1 MKRKFLTNLIY
12 LCVFVFLAFVGKGVY
27 AGEVPRMS
35 KEELKSLM
43 GDTQVV
49 IIDVRTG
56 WDWRLSGAK
65 IKGALRENPKDVKSW
80 SGKYD
85 KNKTYV
91 LYCA

>member
-1 MKRKFLTNLIY
+1 MKRKFLMGLIY
-12 LCVFVFLAFVGKGVY
+12 LCVFVFLAFGVKGVS
-27 AGEVPRMS
+27 AGEVPRMT
-35 KEELKSLM
+35 KGELKSLL
-43 GDTQVV
+43 DDAQVV

-56 WDWRLSGAK
+56 RDWRLSRSK
-65 IKGALRENPKDVKSW
+65 IKGAVREDPKDVKSW